1 MCVQSQCFASED
13 FGTAPVAKT
22 VQRYHTQEYS
32 CGEAE
37 VQQAAS
43 EASETLSRSTNNSRC
58 YGSLRTMKHDLL
70 GITVCSI
77 ASITA
82 NRDPRDRK
90 VNSRPTMV
98 VLPGQRGR
106 RHASVRACVI
116 WLKPDQVTVAD
127 RAIRRLIPGTAHDA
141 RIAISVHS
149 STTAVESRRLLIG
162 ATNVET
168 TTATACLRVFPQQR
182 RAVNRAGGA
191 FCAFVDT
198 RLCHAGTSRT
208 RP

>member
-1 MCVQSQCFASED
+1 
-13 FGTAPVAKT
+13 
-22 VQRYHTQEYS
+22 
-32 CGEAE
+32 
-37 VQQAAS
+37 
-43 EASETLSRSTNNSRC
+43 
-58 YGSLRTMKHDLL
+58 
-70 GITVCSI
+70 
-77 ASITA
+77 
-82 NRDPRDRK
+82 
-90 VNSRPTMV
+90 MV

-182 RAVNRAGGA
+182 RAVNRAGGPFA
-191 FCAFVDT
+191 RLST
-198 RLCHAGTSRT
+198 RAYVMRGQVGHDLEEEHGADLL
-208 RP
+208 